1 MSSHDIF
8 RYNYIIIIIIIKTV
22 IFEYRK
28 ENESTKE
35 RLTNLERR
43 CRELLLY
50 QGAAISSASVALSG
64 LSSRFE
70 QLLDQLYTLY
80 SISDADL
87 QVSVLLRYSVGPRKK
102 KKKGKIEHIKLVC
115 PQ

>member
-1 MSSHDIF
+1 MINKGNVTS
-8 RYNYIIIIIIIKTV
+8 YIPSYLYYYKRIIV
-22 IFEYRK
+22 IFEYRE

-70 QLLDQLYTLY
+70 QLLDQLFTLY

-87 QVSVLLRYSVGPRKK
+87 QVSICRVIQWEAKK
-102 KKKGKIEHIKLVC
+102 IQKKNGTH
-115 PQ
+115 